1 MPKRR
6 RRSRVGVLLDIL
18 SALAKYADQ
27 PASRIAM
34 YANLP
39 YDRLKPLLD
48 DLESKGLIERVENDP
63 KTVRYRLTPKGYTL
77 LRELQR
83 LRRLLEDFD
92 LDVL

>member
-1 MPKRR
+1 MPK

-18 SALAKYADQ
+18 SALAKHGDQ

-39 YDRLKPLLD
+39 YDRLRPLLD
-48 DLESKGLIERVENDP
+48 SLESKGLIERVGST